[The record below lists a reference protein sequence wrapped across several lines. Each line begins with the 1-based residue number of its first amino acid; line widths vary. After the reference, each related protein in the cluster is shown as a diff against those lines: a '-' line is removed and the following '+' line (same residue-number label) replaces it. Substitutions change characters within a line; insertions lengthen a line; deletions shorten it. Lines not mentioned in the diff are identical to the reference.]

1 MWRRVLIADNYV
13 ALVFYLT
20 SALLGM
26 LITRGQGFEIHFW
39 VTIASLAPVMTAHLG
54 SAIYLAV
61 HPAPGRT
68 RVPLILLNYVA
79 AGFYLWITYAGF
91 MIRQGV
97 PFDYHLTISITGF
110 FFGVSAIVFS
120 ALFLALKYK
129 QPPAAVDRMPL
140 TQE

>member
-1 MWRRVLIADNYV
+1 MWRRILIADNYA
-13 ALVFYLT
+13 ALVFYLV
-20 SALLGM
+20 SAMLGA
-26 LITRGQGFEIHFW
+26 LITRGQGFEVHFW
-39 VTIASLAPVMTAHLG
+39 VTIASLPLVMTAHVG

-79 AGFYLWITYAGF
+79 AGFYMWITYAGF

-129 QPPAAVDRMPL
+129 QPPASVDQMPL

>member
-1 MWRRVLIADNYV
+1 MWRRILIADNYI
-13 ALVFYLT
+13 ALVFYLV

-26 LITRGQGFEIHFW
+26 LIARGQGFEVHFW
-39 VTIASLAPVMTAHLG
+39 VTVASLPPVLMAHLG

-61 HPAPGRT
+61 HPVTGWT

-79 AGFYLWITYAGF
+79 VGFYMWITYAGF
-91 MIRQGV
+91 MIREGV

-110 FFGVSAIVFS
+110 FFGVSALVFS
-120 ALFLALKYK
+120 ALFLTLKYK
-129 QPPAAVDRMPL
+129 QPPDAVERTPL